1 MTKWK
6 DMGKKTKE
14 SPIVSFRV
22 PHSVVEKLITEGRLK
37 PNHIKSELSNLI
49 KNDWLASVD
58 AGVEPTVSV
67 NTVYEQLAKIDR
79 VLEILEDNKP
89 NGVIDDNV
97 DSVDKISIPESVDS
111 ISPDNQLVEVANSNV
126 HLVEEINGDNKPN
139 GVVDANVDSVDKISI
154 PESVDSISPDN
165 QLVEVAN
172 SNVHPVEEI
181 NGDNKPNGV
190 VDENSIESLNLKRN
204 TYTALKDAKVNT
216 IEDLNKYGVTG
227 LRTLKNLGNK
237 SVSQI
242 VEALLFRG
250 IELPEL
256 PDPEHTPSL

>member
-1 MTKWK
+1 
-6 DMGKKTKE
+6 MGKKSKE

-89 NGVIDDNV
+89 VSIVDDNV
-97 DSVDKISIPESVDS
+97 DSVDKISFPESVDS
-111 ISPDNQLVEVANSNV
+111 ISL
-126 HLVEEINGDNKPN
+126 
-139 GVVDANVDSVDKISI
+139 
-154 PESVDSISPDN
+154 DN

-181 NGDNKPNGV
+181 NGDNKPNDV

-204 TYTALKDAKVNT
+204 TYTALLDAQVNT

-242 VEALLFRG
+242 VEALQNRG

-256 PDPEHTPSL
+256 PDPEHTEQMDSRFNKSLP

>member
-1 MTKWK
+1 MIVNTVYRMLCLVYTVLTMWR
-6 DMGKKTKE
+6 DMGKKNKE

-49 KNDWLASVD
+49 KNDWLTSVD
-58 AGVEPTVSV
+58 AGVELTVSV

-89 NGVIDDNV
+89 NGVVDANV
-97 DSVDKISIPESVDS
+97 HSVDQISFPESSDS

-126 HLVEEINGDNKPN
+126 HSVEEINGDN
-139 GVVDANVDSVDKISI
+139 
-154 PESVDSISPDN
+154 
-165 QLVEVAN
+165 Q
-172 SNVHPVEEI
+172 
-181 NGDNKPNGV
+181 PNGV
-190 VDENSIESLNLKRN
+190 VDENSIESLNLKKN
-204 TYTALKDAKVNT
+204 AYTALKEAQVNT
-216 IEDLNKYGVTG
+216 IEDLKKYGVTG
-227 LRTLKNLGNK
+227 LQTLKNLGNK

-242 VEALLFRG
+242 VEALQSRG
-250 IELPEL
+250 IELAEL

>member
-1 MTKWK
+1 MR
-6 DMGKKTKE
+6 
-14 SPIVSFRV
+14 SQ
-22 PHSVVEKLITEGRLK
+22 
-37 PNHIKSELSNLI
+37 
-49 KNDWLASVD
+49 DWLTSVD

-126 HLVEEINGDNKPN
+126 HPVQEIN
-139 GVVDANVDSVDKISI
+139 
-154 PESVDSISPDN
+154 
-165 QLVEVAN
+165 
-172 SNVHPVEEI
+172 
-181 NGDNKPNGV
+181 V

-204 TYTALKDAKVNT
+204 TYTALKEAQVNT
-216 IEDLNKYGVTG
+216 IEDLKKYGVTG
-227 LRTLKNLGNK
+227 LQTLKNLGHK

-242 VEALLFRG
+242 VEALQSRG

-256 PDPEHTPSL
+256 PDAEHTPSL

>member
-1 MTKWK
+1 
-6 DMGKKTKE
+6 MGKKSKE

-37 PNHIKSELSNLI
+37 PSHIKSELSNLI

-58 AGVEPTVSV
+58 AGVEATVSV

-97 DSVDKISIPESVDS
+97 DSVEKISLPESSDS

-126 HLVEEINGDNKPN
+126 HRVEQINGDNTPVS
-139 GVVDANVDSVDKISI
+139 VVDDNEDSVEKISL
-154 PESVDSISPDN
+154 PESSDSILPDN

-181 NGDNKPNGV
+181 NGDNTPVSV

-204 TYTALKDAKVNT
+204 TYTALLDAQVNT
-216 IEDLNKYGVTG
+216 IEDLKKYGVTG
-227 LRTLKNLGNK
+227 LKTLKNLGNK

-242 VEALLFRG
+242 VEALQSRG

-256 PDPEHTPSL
+256 PDPEPEHTPSL

>member
-1 MTKWK
+1 MIVNTVYTLLYLLCTLLTKLRA
-6 DMGKKTKE
+6 MGKKTKE

-37 PNHIKSELSNLI
+37 SNHIKSELSNLI

-89 NGVIDDNV
+89 NGVVDANV
-97 DSVDKISIPESVDS
+97 HSVDQISFPQSSDS
-111 ISPDNQLVEVANSNV
+111 ISPDNQLVEVANN
-126 HLVEEINGDNKPN
+126 
-139 GVVDANVDSVDKISI
+139 
-154 PESVDSISPDN
+154 
-165 QLVEVAN
+165 
-172 SNVHPVEEI
+172 NVHPVEEI
-181 NGDNKPNGV
+181 NGDNTPVSV

-204 TYTALKDAKVNT
+204 TYTALKEAQVNT
-216 IEDLNKYGVTG
+216 IEDLKKYGVTG

-256 PDPEHTPSL
+256 PDPEPEHTPSL

>member
-1 MTKWK
+1 
-6 DMGKKTKE
+6 MGKKSKE

-37 PNHIKSELSNLI
+37 PSHIKSELSNLI

-89 NGVIDDNV
+89 NGV
-97 DSVDKISIPESVDS
+97 
-111 ISPDNQLVEVANSNV
+111 
-126 HLVEEINGDNKPN
+126 
-139 GVVDANVDSVDKISI
+139 VDANVDSVEKISI
-154 PESVDSISPDN
+154 PESSDSISPDN

-181 NGDNKPNGV
+181 NGDNTPVNV
-190 VDENSIESLNLKRN
+190 VDENSIESLNLKKN
-204 TYTALKDAKVNT
+204 IYTALKEAQVNT

-242 VEALLFRG
+242 VEALLLRG

>member
-1 MTKWK
+1 
-6 DMGKKTKE
+6 MGKKTKE

-22 PHSVVEKLITEGRLK
+22 PHSVVEKLITDGRLK
-37 PNHIKSELSNLI
+37 PNYIKSELSNLI

-58 AGVEPTVSV
+58 AGVEPIVSV

-89 NGVIDDNV
+89 NGVVDANV
-97 DSVDKISIPESVDS
+97 NSVDKISLPQSIDS
-111 ISPDNQLVEVANSNV
+111 ISS
-126 HLVEEINGDNKPN
+126 
-139 GVVDANVDSVDKISI
+139 
-154 PESVDSISPDN
+154 DN

-190 VDENSIESLNLKRN
+190 VDENSIESLNLKKN
-204 TYTALKDAKVNT
+204 TYTALKEAQVNT
-216 IEDLNKYGVTG
+216 IEDLKKYSVTG

-242 VEALLFRG
+242 VEALQSRG
-250 IELPEL
+250 IELPV
-256 PDPEHTPSL
+256 PDLEHTLSL

>member
-1 MTKWK
+1 MEME
-6 DMGKKTKE
+6 MGKKSKE

-79 VLEILEDNKP
+79 ILEILEDNKP
-89 NGVIDDNV
+89 VSVVDDNV
-97 DSVDKISIPESVDS
+97 DSVDKISFPESVDS
-111 ISPDNQLVEVANSNV
+111 ISLDNQLVEVANSNV
-126 HLVEEINGDNKPN
+126 D
-139 GVVDANVDSVDKISI
+139 
-154 PESVDSISPDN
+154 
-165 QLVEVAN
+165 
-172 SNVHPVEEI
+172 PVEEI

-204 TYTALKDAKVNT
+204 TYTALLDAQVNT
-216 IEDLNKYGVTG
+216 IEDLKKYGVTG

-242 VEALLFRG
+242 VEALQNRG

-256 PDPEHTPSL
+256 PDLEHTEQMDSRFNK

>member
-1 MTKWK
+1 
-6 DMGKKTKE
+6 MGKKSKE

-49 KNDWLASVD
+49 KNDWLTSVD
-58 AGVEPTVSV
+58 AGVEPTVNV

-97 DSVDKISIPESVDS
+97 DSVEKISFPESS
-111 ISPDNQLVEVANSNV
+111 
-126 HLVEEINGDNKPN
+126 
-139 GVVDANVDSVDKISI
+139 
-154 PESVDSISPDN
+154 DSISPDN

-190 VDENSIESLNLKRN
+190 VDENSIESLNLKKN
-204 TYTALKDAKVNT
+204 TYRALLDAEINT
-216 IEDLNKYGVTG
+216 IEDLKKYGVTG

-250 IELPEL
+250 MELPEL
-256 PDPEHTPSL
+256 PELQDPEHTPSV

>member
-1 MTKWK
+1 
-6 DMGKKTKE
+6 MGAAKHASNSTLTS
-14 SPIVSFRV
+14 SPNIGSLGITT
-22 PHSVVEKLITEGRLK
+22 HSVVI
-37 PNHIKSELSNLI
+37 
-49 KNDWLASVD
+49 D
-58 AGVEPTVSV
+58 

-89 NGVIDDNV
+89 NGVIDNNV
-97 DSVDKISIPESVDS
+97 DSVDKISLPESVDS

-126 HLVEEINGDNKPN
+126 H
-139 GVVDANVDSVDKISI
+139 S
-154 PESVDSISPDN
+154 
-165 QLVEVAN
+165 
-172 SNVHPVEEI
+172 VEEI

-204 TYTALKDAKVNT
+204 TYTVLKDAQVNT

-242 VEALLFRG
+242 VEALQSRG
-250 IELPEL
+250 IELAEL

>member
-1 MTKWK
+1 
-6 DMGKKTKE
+6 MGKKSKE

-37 PNHIKSELSNLI
+37 PSHIKSELSNLI

-58 AGVEPTVSV
+58 AGVEATVSV

-97 DSVDKISIPESVDS
+97 DSVEKISLPESSDSISPDNQLEVANSNVHRVEQINGDNTPVSVVDDNVDSVEKISIPESSDS

-126 HLVEEINGDNKPN
+126 HRVEQINGDNT
-139 GVVDANVDSVDKISI
+139 
-154 PESVDSISPDN
+154 
-165 QLVEVAN
+165 
-172 SNVHPVEEI
+172 PVS
-181 NGDNKPNGV
+181 V

-204 TYTALKDAKVNT
+204 TYTALLDAQVNT
-216 IEDLNKYGVTG
+216 IEDLKKYGVTG
-227 LRTLKNLGNK
+227 LQTLKNLGNK

-242 VEALLFRG
+242 VEALQSRG

>member
-1 MTKWK
+1 
-6 DMGKKTKE
+6 MGKKTKE

-49 KNDWLASVD
+49 KNDWLTSVD

-89 NGVIDDNV
+89 FFVVDANV
-97 DSVDKISIPESVDS
+97 DSVDQISFPQNVDS
-111 ISPDNQLVEVANSNV
+111 ISPDNQLVEVANTNV
-126 HLVEEINGDNKPN
+126 HPIEEINGDNKPFC
-139 GVVDANVDSVDKISI
+139 
-154 PESVDSISPDN
+154 
-165 QLVEVAN
+165 
-172 SNVHPVEEI
+172 
-181 NGDNKPNGV
+181 V
-190 VDENSIESLNLKRN
+190 VDEKSIESLNLKRN
-204 TYTALKDAKVNT
+204 TYMALKDAQVNT

-227 LRTLKNLGNK
+227 LRTLKKLGNK

-242 VEALLFRG
+242 VEALQSRG

>member
-1 MTKWK
+1 
-6 DMGKKTKE
+6 MGKKSKE

-37 PNHIKSELSNLI
+37 PSHIKSELSNLI

-79 VLEILEDNKP
+79 VLEILEDNK
-89 NGVIDDNV
+89 
-97 DSVDKISIPESVDS
+97 S
-111 ISPDNQLVEVANSNV
+111 
-126 HLVEEINGDNKPN
+126 N
-139 GVVDANVDSVDKISI
+139 GVVDANVDSVEKISF
-154 PESVDSISPDN
+154 PPSSDSISPDN

-181 NGDNKPNGV
+181 NGDNTPVSV
-190 VDENSIESLNLKRN
+190 VDENSIESLNLKKN
-204 TYTALKDAKVNT
+204 TYTALKEAQVNT
-216 IEDLNKYGVTG
+216 IEDLKKYGVTG

>member
-1 MTKWK
+1 
-6 DMGKKTKE
+6 MGKKTKE

-37 PNHIKSELSNLI
+37 PSHIKSELSNLI

-89 NGVIDDNV
+89 NGVVDDNV
-97 DSVDKISIPESVDS
+97 DSVDKISFPPSS
-111 ISPDNQLVEVANSNV
+111 
-126 HLVEEINGDNKPN
+126 
-139 GVVDANVDSVDKISI
+139 
-154 PESVDSISPDN
+154 DSISPDN

-181 NGDNKPNGV
+181 NRDNKPNSV

-204 TYTALKDAKVNT
+204 TYTALLNAKVNT

-242 VEALLFRG
+242 VEALLLRG
-250 IELPEL
+250 IELPELPEL

>member
-1 MTKWK
+1 MLYLLCTLLTTWRE
-6 DMGKKTKE
+6 MGKKSKE

-89 NGVIDDNV
+89 VSIVDDNV
-97 DSVDKISIPESVDS
+97 DSVDKISFPESVDS
-111 ISPDNQLVEVANSNV
+111 ISL
-126 HLVEEINGDNKPN
+126 
-139 GVVDANVDSVDKISI
+139 
-154 PESVDSISPDN
+154 DN

-181 NGDNKPNGV
+181 NGDNKPNDV

-204 TYTALKDAKVNT
+204 TYTALLDAQVNT

-242 VEALLFRG
+242 VEALQNRG

-256 PDPEHTPSL
+256 PDPEHTEQMDSRFNKSLP

>member
-1 MTKWK
+1 
-6 DMGKKTKE
+6 MGKKTKE

-22 PHSVVEKLITEGRLK
+22 PHSVVEKLITDGRLK

-58 AGVEPTVSV
+58 AGVEPIVSV

-79 VLEILEDNKP
+79 ILEILEDNQS
-89 NGVIDDNV
+89 VSLVESNV
-97 DSVDKISIPESVDS
+97 DSVDKISLSQSVDS
-111 ISPDNQLVEVANSNV
+111 ISPDNQLVEVV
-126 HLVEEINGDNKPN
+126 K
-139 GVVDANVDSVDKISI
+139 
-154 PESVDSISPDN
+154 
-165 QLVEVAN
+165 

-181 NGDNKPNGV
+181 NGDNNPINV
-190 VDENSIESLNLKRN
+190 VDENSIESLNLKKN
-204 TYTALKDAKVNT
+204 TYTALKEAQVNT

-227 LRTLKNLGNK
+227 LQTLKNLGNK

-242 VEALLFRG
+242 VEALQSRG

-256 PDPEHTPSL
+256 PIPN

>member
-1 MTKWK
+1 
-6 DMGKKTKE
+6 MGKKSKE

-58 AGVEPTVSV
+58 AGIEPNVSV

-89 NGVIDDNV
+89 NGV
-97 DSVDKISIPESVDS
+97 
-111 ISPDNQLVEVANSNV
+111 
-126 HLVEEINGDNKPN
+126 
-139 GVVDANVDSVDKISI
+139 VDANVHSVDQISF
-154 PESVDSISPDN
+154 PQSVDSISPDN

-181 NGDNKPNGV
+181 NGDNTPVSV

-204 TYTALKDAKVNT
+204 TYTALVEAQVNT

-242 VEALLFRG
+242 VEALQSRG

-256 PDPEHTPSL
+256 PDQKPEHTPSI

>member
-1 MTKWK
+1 
-6 DMGKKTKE
+6 MGKKSKE

-22 PHSVVEKLITEGRLK
+22 PHSVIEKLITEGRLK

-49 KNDWLASVD
+49 KNDWLTSVD

-97 DSVDKISIPESVDS
+97 YSVDKISIPES
-111 ISPDNQLVEVANSNV
+111 I
-126 HLVEEINGDNKPN
+126 
-139 GVVDANVDSVDKISI
+139 
-154 PESVDSISPDN
+154 DSISPDN

-172 SNVHPVEEI
+172 SNVHPVQEI
-181 NGDNKPNGV
+181 NV

-204 TYTALKDAKVNT
+204 TYTALKEARVNT
-216 IEDLNKYGVTG
+216 IEDLKKYGVTG
-227 LRTLKNLGNK
+227 LQTLKNLGHK

-242 VEALLFRG
+242 VEALQSRG

-256 PDPEHTPSL
+256 PDAEHTPSL

>member
-1 MTKWK
+1 
-6 DMGKKTKE
+6 MGKKNKE

-58 AGVEPTVSV
+58 AGIEPNVSV

-89 NGVIDDNV
+89 NGV
-97 DSVDKISIPESVDS
+97 
-111 ISPDNQLVEVANSNV
+111 
-126 HLVEEINGDNKPN
+126 
-139 GVVDANVDSVDKISI
+139 VDANVHSVDQISF
-154 PESVDSISPDN
+154 PQSSDSISPDN

-181 NGDNKPNGV
+181 NGDNTPVSV

-204 TYTALKDAKVNT
+204 TYTALKEAQVNT
-216 IEDLNKYGVTG
+216 IEDLKKYSVTG

-256 PDPEHTPSL
+256 PDPEPEHTPSL

>member
-1 MTKWK
+1 
-6 DMGKKTKE
+6 MGKKSKE

-49 KNDWLASVD
+49 KNDWLTSVD
-58 AGVEPTVSV
+58 AGVEPNVNV
-67 NTVYEQLAKIDR
+67 NTFYEQLAKIDR

-89 NGVIDDNV
+89 ND
-97 DSVDKISIPESVDS
+97 
-111 ISPDNQLVEVANSNV
+111 
-126 HLVEEINGDNKPN
+126 
-139 GVVDANVDSVDKISI
+139 VVDANVH
-154 PESVDSISPDN
+154 SVDSISPDN

-181 NGDNKPNGV
+181 NGDNTPVSV

-204 TYTALKDAKVNT
+204 TYTALLDAQVNT
-216 IEDLNKYGVTG
+216 IEDLKKYGVTG
-227 LRTLKNLGNK
+227 LQTLKNLGHK

-242 VEALLFRG
+242 VEALQSRG
-250 IELPEL
+250 IELPQL

>member
-1 MTKWK
+1 MEIE
-6 DMGKKTKE
+6 MGKKSKE

-79 VLEILEDNKP
+79 ILEILEDNKP
-89 NGVIDDNV
+89 VSVVDDNV
-97 DSVDKISIPESVDS
+97 DSVDKISFPESVDS
-111 ISPDNQLVEVANSNV
+111 ISLDNQLVEVANSNV
-126 HLVEEINGDNKPN
+126 D
-139 GVVDANVDSVDKISI
+139 
-154 PESVDSISPDN
+154 
-165 QLVEVAN
+165 
-172 SNVHPVEEI
+172 PVEEI

-204 TYTALKDAKVNT
+204 TYTALLDAQVNT
-216 IEDLNKYGVTG
+216 IEDLKKYGVTG

-242 VEALLFRG
+242 VEALQNRG

-256 PDPEHTPSL
+256 PDLEHTEQMDSRFNK

>member
-1 MTKWK
+1 MFTVYAV
-6 DMGKKTKE
+6 DNMEIEMGKKSKE

-37 PNHIKSELSNLI
+37 PSHIKSELSNLI

-89 NGVIDDNV
+89 NGVVDGNV
-97 DSVDKISIPESVDS
+97 DSVDQINFPQSVNT
-111 ISPDNQLVEVANSNV
+111 ISPDNQLVEVGNC
-126 HLVEEINGDNKPN
+126 
-139 GVVDANVDSVDKISI
+139 NVD
-154 PESVDSISPDN
+154 
-165 QLVEVAN
+165 
-172 SNVHPVEEI
+172 PVEEI

-204 TYTALKDAKVNT
+204 TYTALLDAQVNT

-242 VEALLFRG
+242 VEALQSRG

-256 PDPEHTPSL
+256 PDPESEHTPSL

>member
-1 MTKWK
+1 
-6 DMGKKTKE
+6 MGKKTKE

-67 NTVYEQLAKIDR
+67 NTVYEQLTKIDR
-79 VLEILEDNKP
+79 VLEILEDNKL
-89 NGVIDDNV
+89 VSVVDANV
-97 DSVDKISIPESVDS
+97 GSVDKISIP
-111 ISPDNQLVEVANSNV
+111 
-126 HLVEEINGDNKPN
+126 K
-139 GVVDANVDSVDKISI
+139 
-154 PESVDSISPDN
+154 SVDSISPDN

-181 NGDNKPNGV
+181 NV
-190 VDENSIESLNLKRN
+190 VDENSIESLNLKRS
-204 TYTALKDAKVNT
+204 TYTALLDAQVNT
-216 IEDLNKYGVTG
+216 IEDLKKYGVTG

-242 VEALLFRG
+242 VEALQSRG

-256 PDPEHTPSL
+256 PDPRTGTHTFSLSSDTESYTLGLDEPFSILQCQKQGTCATSLCHQK

>member
-1 MTKWK
+1 
-6 DMGKKTKE
+6 MGKKNKE

-22 PHSVVEKLITEGRLK
+22 PHSVVEKLITDGRLK

-89 NGVIDDNV
+89 NGVVDASV
-97 DSVDKISIPESVDS
+97 DSVDKISLSQS
-111 ISPDNQLVEVANSNV
+111 I
-126 HLVEEINGDNKPN
+126 
-139 GVVDANVDSVDKISI
+139 
-154 PESVDSISPDN
+154 DSISPDN

-181 NGDNKPNGV
+181 NGDNKPINF
-190 VDENSIESLNLKRN
+190 VDENSIESLNLKKN
-204 TYTALKDAKVNT
+204 TYTALKEAQVNT

-242 VEALLFRG
+242 VEALQSRG

-256 PDPEHTPSL
+256 ADPEHIPSL

>member
-1 MTKWK
+1 
-6 DMGKKTKE
+6 MGKKTKE

-22 PHSVVEKLITEGRLK
+22 PHSVVEKLITDGRLK
-37 PNHIKSELSNLI
+37 PNHTKSELSNLI

-67 NTVYEQLAKIDR
+67 NTVYEQLVKIDR
-79 VLEILEDNKP
+79 VLEILE
-89 NGVIDDNV
+89 
-97 DSVDKISIPESVDS
+97 
-111 ISPDNQLVEVANSNV
+111 
-126 HLVEEINGDNKPN
+126 DNKPN
-139 GVVDANVDSVDKISI
+139 GVVDANVDSVDKISLPQSI
-154 PESVDSISPDN
+154 DSISSDN

-190 VDENSIESLNLKRN
+190 VDENSIESLNLKKN
-204 TYTALKDAKVNT
+204 TYTALKEAQVNT
-216 IEDLNKYGVTG
+216 IEDLKKYSVTG

-242 VEALLFRG
+242 VEALQSRG
-250 IELPEL
+250 IELPV
-256 PDPEHTPSL
+256 PDPEYTPSL

>member
-1 MTKWK
+1 
-6 DMGKKTKE
+6 MGKKTKE

-58 AGVEPTVSV
+58 AGVEPTLSV

-89 NGVIDDNV
+89 NGV
-97 DSVDKISIPESVDS
+97 
-111 ISPDNQLVEVANSNV
+111 
-126 HLVEEINGDNKPN
+126 
-139 GVVDANVDSVDKISI
+139 VDANVHSVDQISF
-154 PESVDSISPDN
+154 PQNVDSISPDN

-181 NGDNKPNGV
+181 NGDNTPVSV

-204 TYTALKDAKVNT
+204 TYTALLDAQVNK
-216 IEDLNKYGVTG
+216 IEDLKKYGVTG

-242 VEALLFRG
+242 VEALQSRG

-256 PDPEHTPSL
+256 PDPEPEHTPSL

>member
-1 MTKWK
+1 MVVNTVYTMLCLLCTLLTTWR
-6 DMGKKTKE
+6 DMGKKSKE

-22 PHSVVEKLITEGRLK
+22 PYSVVEKLITEGRLK

-58 AGVEPTVSV
+58 AGIEPNVSV
-67 NTVYEQLAKIDR
+67 NIVYEQLAKIDR
-79 VLEILEDNKP
+79 VLEILEDNK
-89 NGVIDDNV
+89 
-97 DSVDKISIPESVDS
+97 
-111 ISPDNQLVEVANSNV
+111 L
-126 HLVEEINGDNKPN
+126 N
-139 GVVDANVDSVDKISI
+139 GVVDANVHSVDQISF
-154 PESVDSISPDN
+154 PESSDSISPDN

-181 NGDNKPNGV
+181 NGDNTPVNV

-204 TYTALKDAKVNT
+204 TYTALVEAQVNT
-216 IEDLNKYGVTG
+216 IEDLKKYGITG

-242 VEALLFRG
+242 VEALQSRG

-256 PDPEHTPSL
+256 PDPEPEHTPSL

>member
-1 MTKWK
+1 
-6 DMGKKTKE
+6 MGKKNNE

-89 NGVIDDNV
+89 N
-97 DSVDKISIPESVDS
+97 S
-111 ISPDNQLVEVANSNV
+111 
-126 HLVEEINGDNKPN
+126 
-139 GVVDANVDSVDKISI
+139 VVDANVDSVDKISF
-154 PESVDSISPDN
+154 PQSSDSISPDN

-181 NGDNKPNGV
+181 NGDNIPVRV

-204 TYTALKDAKVNT
+204 TYTALKEAEVNT
-216 IEDLNKYGVTG
+216 IEDLKKYGVTG
-227 LRTLKNLGNK
+227 LRMLKNLRNK
-237 SVSQI
+237 SVAQI
-242 VEALLFRG
+242 VETLQSRG

-256 PDPEHTPSL
+256 PDPELEHTPSL

>member
-1 MTKWK
+1 MIKKTLI
-6 DMGKKTKE
+6 DNCQQCIHNAIFTVYVVDDVEIEMGKKSKE

-22 PHSVVEKLITEGRLK
+22 PHSVIEKLITEGRLK

-89 NGVIDDNV
+89 NGIIDDNV

-126 HLVEEINGDNKPN
+126 HPVQEIN
-139 GVVDANVDSVDKISI
+139 
-154 PESVDSISPDN
+154 
-165 QLVEVAN
+165 
-172 SNVHPVEEI
+172 
-181 NGDNKPNGV
+181 V

-204 TYTALKDAKVNT
+204 TYTALKEAQVNT
-216 IEDLNKYGVTG
+216 IEDLKKYGVTG
-227 LRTLKNLGNK
+227 LQTLKNLGNK

-242 VEALLFRG
+242 VEALQSRG

-256 PDPEHTPSL
+256 PDPEPEHTPSL

>member
-1 MTKWK
+1 
-6 DMGKKTKE
+6 MGKKTKE

-22 PHSVVEKLITEGRLK
+22 PHSVVEKLITDGRLK
-37 PNHIKSELSNLI
+37 SNHIKSELSNLI

-89 NGVIDDNV
+89 NGV
-97 DSVDKISIPESVDS
+97 
-111 ISPDNQLVEVANSNV
+111 
-126 HLVEEINGDNKPN
+126 
-139 GVVDANVDSVDKISI
+139 VDANVDSVDKISFPQSI
-154 PESVDSISPDN
+154 DSISPDN

-190 VDENSIESLNLKRN
+190 IDENSIESLNLKKN
-204 TYTALKDAKVNT
+204 TYTALLDAQVNT
-216 IEDLNKYGVTG
+216 IEDLKKYGVTG

-242 VEALLFRG
+242 VEALQSRG

-256 PDPEHTPSL
+256 PAQNKEDTPSLAP